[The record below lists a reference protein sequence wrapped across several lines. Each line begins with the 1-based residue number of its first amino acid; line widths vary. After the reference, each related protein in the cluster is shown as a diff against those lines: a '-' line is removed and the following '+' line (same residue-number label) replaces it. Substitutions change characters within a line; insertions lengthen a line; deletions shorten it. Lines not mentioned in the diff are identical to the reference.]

1 MKFVELIIFACIKY
15 HFSEKDPLIFEN
27 YKSWKKF
34 DFFAQK
40 CKNLVFDRFLSLI

>member
-1 MKFVELIIFACIKY
+1 MVANAKYLFQEETFV
-15 HFSEKDPLIFEN
+15 FEN

-40 CKNLVFDRFLSLI
+40 CKNLSFDRFLSLV